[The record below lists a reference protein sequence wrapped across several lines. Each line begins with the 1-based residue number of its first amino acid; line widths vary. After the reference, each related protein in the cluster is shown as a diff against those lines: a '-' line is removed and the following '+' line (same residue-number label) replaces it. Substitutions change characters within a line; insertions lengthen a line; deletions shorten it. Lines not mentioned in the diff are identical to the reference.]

1 MRGARRASGQAV
13 EWLLRRMR
21 VGPRVALGMAMKLT
35 NSELTPG
42 RYDAQLHAC

>member
-1 MRGARRASGQAV
+1 
-13 EWLLRRMR
+13 MR
-21 VGPRVALGMAMKLT
+21 VGPRVALGIAMKLT